1 HIMALRP
8 DNTLI
13 TNREMLTELLLV
25 PFRKIGAILE
35 GLAVSNSRTQAL
47 KEIAAIPEEQLIAKG
62 VTRAD
67 LISMTFRHDA

>member
-1 HIMALRP
+1 MALRP

>member
-1 HIMALRP
+1 MALRP

-35 GLAVSNSRTQAL
+35 GLAFSNSRTQAL

>member
-1 HIMALRP
+1 MALRP

-13 TNREMLTELLLV
+13 SNREMLTELLLV